1 MKKLLIIYVLML
13 SILSANIDD
22 ATKAYYSKD
31 FKKALPILEQLSK
44 EGNIESNY
52 YLGTMYYSAYGVKH
66 DYKKAFKYFTLAS
79 DSPNKKR
86 LKSRFNIALMYMQGK
101 GVKVDN
107 KKVFSLLKV
116 ADFDNIGIAQYL
128 IGILY
133 TNGFGVPEDQKKAV
147 WYYNKGCNSKIEY
160 PKACYYAG
168 NHYERGIG
176 VKENYSIAKSY
187 YQKGCELG
195 YKESCEAIKNMREAK
210 SFFQKYNALIV
221 IILLL
226 IAWWRSRR
234 SKKNSNE
241 NK

>member
-1 MKKLLIIYVLML
+1 ML

-160 PKACYYAG
+160 PKACYYVG
-168 NHYERGIG
+168 KHYEEGIG
-176 VKENYSIAKSY
+176 VEENHSIAKTY
-187 YQKGCELG
+187 YNKACKAGIQ
-195 YKESCEAIKNMREAK
+195 ESCEAIKNIKEPL
-210 SFFQKYNALIV
+210 SFYKKYYWHM
-221 IILLL
+221 LLSLAL
-226 IAWWRSRR
+226 IAWWRIW
-234 SKKNSNE
+234 
-241 NK
+241 NKDKE